1 MRRLVTIFA
10 VLAAGIFATDVS
22 SAGENDVLYWMID
35 SSAKVE
41 QPDGKT
47 VSVSDFFDGYTSSAD
62 SSFAARVRVTGGGIT
77 EDTFLS
83 LYVPGVGTH
92 DGELGVD
99 FDTVGGYWGAGVP
112 DGNLSPLSDQS
123 PLSAADYSV
132 GSPEFSFIIELGNV
146 AWDNEGRTWTWTT
159 IATSGAAESY
169 QSLANYIHQT
179 FDLRPGQSAAWT
191 PTQFVAVPE
200 PSGGILVVL
209 GAAFL
214 ALRRRRFEEGA

>member
-1 MRRLVTIFA
+1 MRRLVKIFA
-10 VLAAGIFATDVS
+10 VLAAGIFATGVS

-35 SSAKVE
+35 SSAAV
-41 QPDGKT
+41 DGTK
-47 VSVSDFFDGYTSSAD
+47 VSDFFKGYTSTAD

-83 LYVPGVGTH
+83 LYVPEVGTH

-99 FDTVGGYWGAGVP
+99 FADIEGYWGAGVP
-112 DGNLSPLSDQS
+112 GGNQS

-179 FDLRPGQSAAWT
+179 FDLSPGQSAVWT

-209 GAAFL
+209 GTAFL

>member
-41 QPDGKT
+41 QQDGTT
-47 VSVSDFFDGYTSSAD
+47 VSLSDFFRGYTSSTD
-62 SSFAARVRVTGGGIT
+62 SSFAARVRVTGGGIS

-83 LYVPGVGTH
+83 LYVRDLGVLDGDLGVGFA
-92 DGELGVD
+92 DIE
-99 FDTVGGYWGAGVP
+99 GYWGAGVP
-112 DGNLSPLSDQS
+112 DGNQS
-123 PLSAADYSV
+123 PLFTADYSV

-146 AWDNEGRTWTWTT
+146 AGDEESGWTWTT

-169 QSLANYIHQT
+169 QSLANYIHQK
-179 FDLRPGQSAAWT
+179 FDLSPGQSAAWT

-209 GAAFL
+209 GTAFL

>member
-41 QPDGKT
+41 QQDGKM
-47 VSVSDFFDGYTSSAD
+47 VSVSDFFGGYTSSAD
-62 SSFAARVRVTGGGIT
+62 SSFAARVRVTGGGVP

-83 LYVPGVGTH
+83 LYVPDWGTH

-99 FDTVGGYWGAGVP
+99 FVTVGDYWGSGVP
-112 DGNLSPLSDQS
+112 DGNQS
-123 PLSAADYSV
+123 PLFTEDYSV

-146 AWDNEGRTWTWTT
+146 AWDDNEGGTWTT

-179 FDLRPGQSAAWT
+179 FDLSPGQSAVWT

-209 GAAFL
+209 GTAFL